1 MVRREKLSQWKW
13 KKFPNF
19 FFFSIFELLQY
30 AKLIE
35 NHQTQPGKQNKKK
48 VEEWSKQTQTATNLN
63 FTFVHQTN
71 HTENKEKLYLI
82 NTFILTSTAIWKS
95 EESG

>member
-1 MVRREKLSQWKW
+1 MVRREKLSQWKR

-19 FFFSIFELLQY
+19 YFFSIFELLQY

-48 VEEWSKQTQTATNLN
+48 WKNEVNKHKQQ
-63 FTFVHQTN
+63 
-71 HTENKEKLYLI
+71 LI
-82 NTFILTSTAIWKS
+82 
-95 EESG
+95 